1 MRSSKITMP
10 SLTLC
15 ATATAAV
22 LAFLP
27 AAAQAQG
34 QGQALQLSDGI
45 VKIGV
50 LTDMAGPYS
59 GMGGAG
65 SVVAAKMAIDDCLA
79 NECKDMKIEL
89 VSADH
94 QNKADIAASRAREWL
109 DRDKVD
115 ALVDLTNSAGALA
128 VQKLVKEKGG
138 IAMYSGPAT
147 TRLTNEDCAVN
158 GFHWMFDTYSLSSGA
173 AAGLVSGGDK
183 KWFFLTV
190 DYAFGHS
197 LEKDAGDIVKANG
210 GEIVGVVRHPLNAS
224 DFSSFIL
231 QAQESKAQVIGLA
244 NGGQDTVNA
253 IKAAREFG
261 ISSNKGQ
268 KVASLLMFLTDVHS
282 LGLRQAQGL
291 LFSEGFYW
299 DQDEASR
306 AFASRFE
313 KLHKGFKPTMVQAGV
328 YSSTLHYLKSVAAA
342 GTDEWQAVAAK
353 MRELPISDP
362 IMHNASIR
370 DDGRVIHDMY
380 LFEVKTPAE
389 SKGAWD
395 YYKTV
400 STIPA
405 DKAFQPLA
413 QSSCPLV
420 K

>member
-1 MRSSKITMP
+1 MKKLRHP
-10 SLTLC
+10 L
-15 ATATAAV
+15 AWAV
-22 LAFLP
+22 LAVC
-27 AAAQAQG
+27 ASTAAQAQI
-34 QGQALQLSDGI
+34 SDGV

-65 SVVAAKMAIDDCLA
+65 SVVAAKMAVEDCLQ
-79 NECKDMKIEL
+79 NECKGMKIEV

-115 ALVDLTNSAGALA
+115 AMVDLTNSAGALA
-128 VQKLVKEKGG
+128 VQKLIKEKGG

-147 TRLTNEDCAVN
+147 TRLTNEDCAEN
-158 GFHWMFDTYSLSSGA
+158 GFHWMFDTYSSASGA
-173 AAGLVSGGDK
+173 AAALTRGGDK
-183 KWFFLTV
+183 TWYFLTV

-197 LEKDAGDIVKANG
+197 LEKDASEMVKANG
-210 GEIVGVVRHPLNAS
+210 GTVAGAVRHPLNAS

-231 QAQESKAQVIGLA
+231 QAKNSGAQVIGLA
-244 NGGQDTVNA
+244 NGAQDTVNA

-261 ISSNKGQ
+261 VGGKQ

-291 LFSEGFYW
+291 MFSEGFYW
-299 DQDEASR
+299 DMDDQTR
-306 AFASRFE
+306 ALSTRFE
-313 KLHKGFKPTMVQAGV
+313 KLHKGYKPTMVQAGV
-328 YSSTLHYLKSVAAA
+328 YSSTLHYLRTVATAK
-342 GTDEWQAVAAK
+342 TDDWKVVAKK
-353 MRELPISDP
+353 MRELPIKDP
-362 IMHNASIR
+362 VMRNASIR

-380 LFEVKTPAE
+380 LFEVKKPAE
-389 SKGAWD
+389 SKAPWD

-405 DKAFQPLA
+405 QIAFKPLEN
-413 QSSCPLV
+413 SSCPLV
-420 K
+420 KK